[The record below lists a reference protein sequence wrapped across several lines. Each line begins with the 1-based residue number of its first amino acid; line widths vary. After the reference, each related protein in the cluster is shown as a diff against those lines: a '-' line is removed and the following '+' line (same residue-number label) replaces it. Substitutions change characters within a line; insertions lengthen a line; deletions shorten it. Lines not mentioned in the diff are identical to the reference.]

1 MKIKINFLLFIIL
14 LIIFN
19 KLHATK
25 IEIIAKVNN
34 QIITNIDL
42 EYRLNLAL
50 EISNI
55 PNELKFRKQI
65 RQQILNLLID
75 ENLKIQEAEKYGI
88 LISSA
93 EVYSEI
99 SILEQRLQLPKDSLI
114 KSFRKKNIPEI
125 IIYNQIRGQLLWNKL
140 ISYRITNNI
149 SISNKQIDEALQN
162 FIKNSGEVEYNI
174 SEIFISSN
182 FNSAEDYSEEKVFSI
197 YNKVNSSNFKL
208 LAQQFSDGALNI
220 NNWYRESAL
229 NPQIIKAIK
238 NLQIGN
244 ISDLIKTNSGFHI
257 YLLNDKRKSKKIIEN
272 ETLYNLSQIFFK
284 TTEANKNKIQD
295 IENKI
300 ANLRENIKNCSQLE
314 EAVQKEPSS
323 SGGSLGILSS
333 DSLDKKFLE
342 VLQDNLPVGQL
353 SKIII
358 TTEGIHSIMLCEKSK
373 TVSLDEIRKN
383 IEQKL
388 RIEKI
393 NNAANLLL
401 NSIRQR
407 ALIDINSIE

>member
-1 MKIKINFLLFIIL
+1 MKKKINYLLFLFIFIIYNNL
-14 LIIFN
+14 Y
-19 KLHATK
+19 ATK
-25 IEIIAKVNN
+25 IEIVAKINN

-42 EYRLNLAL
+42 EYRLNLAI

-55 PNELKFRKQI
+55 PNEIKFRKQI
-65 RQQILNLLID
+65 RQQILNLFID

-99 SILEQRLQLPKDSLI
+99 SRLEQRLKLPKDSLI
-114 KSFRKKNIPEI
+114 KNFRKKNIPEI
-125 IIYNQIRGQLLWNKL
+125 VIYNQIRGQLLWNKI
-140 ISYRITNNI
+140 ISYRIANNI
-149 SISNKQIDEALQN
+149 SISNKQTEEALQN
-162 FIKNSGEVEYNI
+162 FIKSSGEVEYNI
-174 SEIFISSN
+174 SEIFISHTSN
-182 FNSAEDYSEEKVFSI
+182 NLENSSEDKIYSI
-197 YNKVNSSNFKL
+197 YNKVDSSNFTI

-229 NPQIIKAIK
+229 NPEIIKTIR
-238 NLQIGN
+238 NLQIGD
-244 ISDLIKTNSGFHI
+244 ISKPIKTNSGLHI
-257 YLLNDKRKSKKIIEN
+257 YLLNDKRKTKKIIEN

-284 TTEANKNKIQD
+284 TTDANKNKIQD

-300 ANLRENIKNCSQLE
+300 SNLRENIKSCSQLE
-314 EAVQKEPSS
+314 EAIKKEVNS
-323 SGGSLGILSS
+323 SGGSLGSLSS
-333 DSLDKKFLE
+333 ESLDKRFLE
-342 VLQDNLPVGQL
+342 VLEDNLQVGQL
-353 SKIII
+353 SKTII
-358 TTEGIHSIMLCEKSK
+358 TTEGIHSIMLCEKAK
-373 TVSLDEIRKN
+373 TVNLDEIRKN

-407 ALIDINSIE
+407 ALIEINSI

>member
-1 MKIKINFLLFIIL
+1 MKKNINYLLFLFIF
-14 LIIFN
+14 IIFN
-19 KLHATK
+19 NLYATK
-25 IEIIAKVNN
+25 IEILAKINN

-42 EYRLNLAL
+42 EYRLNLAI

-55 PNELKFRKQI
+55 PNEIKFRKQI

-99 SILEQRLQLPKDSLI
+99 SRLEQRLKLPKDSLI

-125 IIYNQIRGQLLWNKL
+125 VIYNQIRGQLLWNKI
-140 ISYRITNNI
+140 ISYRIANNI
-149 SISNKQIDEALQN
+149 SISNKQTEEALQN
-162 FIKNSGEVEYNI
+162 FIKSSGEVEYNI
-174 SEIFISSN
+174 SEIFINSTSNNLENSS
-182 FNSAEDYSEEKVFSI
+182 EDKIYSI
-197 YNKVNSSNFKL
+197 YNKVNASNFTI

-229 NPQIIKAIK
+229 NPEIIKTIR

-244 ISDLIKTNSGFHI
+244 ISKPIKTNSGLHI
-257 YLLNDKRKSKKIIEN
+257 YLLNDKRKTKKIIEN

-300 ANLRENIKNCSQLE
+300 SNLRENIKSCSQLE
-314 EAVQKEPSS
+314 EAIKKEVSS

-333 DSLDKKFLE
+333 ESLDKRFLE
-342 VLQDNLPVGQL
+342 VLEDNLQVGQL
-353 SKIII
+353 SKTII
-358 TTEGIHSIMLCEKSK
+358 TTEGIHSIMLCEKAK
-373 TVSLDEIRKN
+373 TVNLDEIRKN

-407 ALIDINSIE
+407 ALIEINSI

>member
-1 MKIKINFLLFIIL
+1 MKKNINYLLFLFIF
-14 LIIFN
+14 IIFN
-19 KLHATK
+19 NLYATK
-25 IEIIAKVNN
+25 IEIVAKINN

-42 EYRLNLAL
+42 EYRLNLAI

-55 PNELKFRKQI
+55 PNEIKFRKQI

-99 SILEQRLQLPKDSLI
+99 SRLEQRLKLPKDSLI
-114 KSFRKKNIPEI
+114 KTFKKKNIPEI
-125 IIYNQIRGQLLWNKL
+125 VIYNQIRGQLLWNKI
-140 ISYRITNNI
+140 ISYRIANNI
-149 SISNKQIDEALQN
+149 SISNKQTEEALQN
-162 FIKNSGEVEYNI
+162 FIKSSGEVEYNI
-174 SEIFISSN
+174 SEIFISHTSN
-182 FNSAEDYSEEKVFSI
+182 NLENSSEDKIYSI
-197 YNKVNSSNFKL
+197 YNKVNSSNFTI

-229 NPQIIKAIK
+229 NPEIIKTIR
-238 NLQIGN
+238 NLQIGD
-244 ISDLIKTNSGFHI
+244 ISKPIKTNSGLHI
-257 YLLNDKRKSKKIIEN
+257 YLLNDKRKTKKIIEN

-300 ANLRENIKNCSQLE
+300 SNLRENIKSCSQLE
-314 EAVQKEPSS
+314 EAIKKEVNS

-333 DSLDKKFLE
+333 ESLDKRFLE
-342 VLQDNLPVGQL
+342 VLEDNLQVGQL
-353 SKIII
+353 SKTII
-358 TTEGIHSIMLCEKSK
+358 TTEGIHSIMLCEKAK
-373 TVSLDEIRKN
+373 TVNLDEIRKN

-407 ALIDINSIE
+407 ALIEINSI